1 MAEEV
6 VNSYNFYIDTERYIP
21 SGQKGDNTSFSL
33 NQTPITCA
41 ANQFIRLTLQ
51 SFSMYKSFTNVN
63 PNNNI
68 LRLAGTSGAGAIS
81 AIVPL
86 TCQDYPVGN
95 DLANEFATKLA
106 DALATATGVALAAI
120 PIPANQLFP
129 QTTGPT
135 DNIISFRIDFAA
147 PHGITNLL
155 IQTFVSDGDCF
166 ELLGTDRLYDGDVTG
181 QSVASV
187 DLAPASAPTPANSLI
202 VQCKYNLQLSTQQNV
217 YLRTN
222 LTNTNIQ
229 TESYSAG
236 STDVKNQSQ
245 MASSDILG
253 RMIVDNEFINYTTGT
268 QLEYFV
274 NLSARS
280 LQFMKLFLTDSHS
293 RIIPN
298 NVKYLETPV
307 GSINTPA
314 YTDNQATLGSRS
326 WEGVIKIDIV
336 QFMGGQNNVLQ
347 SELPVNTIPA
357 RFESFPLKH
366 LDYGASGYPDVSYD
380 LKNRMKKL

>member
-21 SGQKGDNTSFSL
+21 AGTKGDNTTFSL
-33 NQTPITCA
+33 NQNPITCSD
-41 ANQFIRLTLQ
+41 NQFIRLTLQ

-68 LRLAGTSGAGAIS
+68 FHLTGTSGAGAFDEN
-81 AIVPL
+81 VPL
-86 TCQDYPVGN
+86 TCQDYDTKN
-95 DLANEFATKLA
+95 ALASEFATKVANQLS
-106 DALATATGVALAAI
+106 TSSGVALAAT
-120 PIPANQLFP
+120 PIPANLLLP
-129 QTTGPT
+129 PLSGPT

-147 PHGITNLL
+147 AHGITDLK
-155 IQTFVSDGDCF
+155 IQTFISQGDCF
-166 ELLGTDRLYDGDVTG
+166 EILGTDRLYDGDITG

-187 DLAPASAPTPANSLI
+187 DLAPASAPTPANSILI
-202 VQCKYNLQLSTQQNV
+202 TCKYNCQLSTQQNV

-229 TESYSAG
+229 TESFAAG
-236 STDVKNQSQ
+236 NSDVKNQSNLG
-245 MASSDILG
+245 SSEILG

-274 NLSARS
+274 NLNTKS
-280 LQFMKLFLTDSHS
+280 LQFMRLFLTDSHN
-293 RIIPN
+293 RVIPSN
-298 NVKYLETPV
+298 IKYLETPAA
-307 GSINTPA
+307 SINQPQ
-314 YTDNQATLGSRS
+314 YTDNQNTLGNRS

-347 SELPVNTIPA
+347 SQLPVPTVPA
-357 RFESFPLKH
+357 RFGTEPLNY
-366 LDYGASGYPDVSYD
+366 LDYGESGYPDPTAKLS
-380 LKNRMKKL
+380 NRMRKM